1 MSLGAPGARAQIS
14 DDVVKIGVLND
25 QSGLYADLGGPGSVV
40 AARMAVEDAG
50 GTVLGKPVEIV
61 YADHQNKSDV
71 GAAIAREWFE
81 VGKVDMAIGFDHSA
95 VALAVEQLAAEK
107 NRIAIAGAVGSTA
120 FTGKSC
126 TPTEASW
133 VYDSYALTTSLA
145 KAIVAEGRDT
155 WFFIT
160 VDYAF
165 GHSLEADATA
175 AVKAAGGKV
184 LGSVRHPLNTA
195 DFSSYLLQAQA
206 SGAKVVAFANGGGDM
221 VNATKQANEFGLTK
235 RARPSSRCWFSFP
248 TCTAWGSQAA
258 QGLKF
263 VTAFYWDRDEETRA
277 CRSASSSGEGRMPTM
292 PQAAVYSAIRHYLG
306 AIAAAGT
313 DEAKAVMA
321 KMRERPVNDFYV
333 RNGHLRED
341 GRLVHDMYLAQVKK
355 PSESKGRG
363 IITRS
368 SPPSPAIRR
377 FARWRRAAAR
387 WAGALTGARPKNSKR
402 SDRRP
407 LWCASGLK
415 PDIAR
420 LEKCQNCTSPLRGSG
435 CLVCQV
441 SLARN
446 RSSKRSGVETT
457 MKNTPLALFTLT
469 TMVSLNAAAFAET
482 AKIDPGQKEFE
493 VRCGLCHGMDARGDG
508 VFNQVLRSRRQT

>member
-1 MSLGAPGARAQIS
+1 MSSAVRLPLSLGAPAARAQIS

-61 YADHQNKSDV
+61 FADHQNKSDI

-133 VYDSYALTTSLA
+133 IYDSYALTTSLA

-235 RARPSSRCWFSFP
+235 NQTIVSLLVFISDVHSMEL
-248 TCTAWGSQAA
+248 QAA

-277 CRSASSSGEGRMPTM
+277 WSKRFFERQGRMPTM
-292 PQAAVYSAIRHYLG
+292 PQAARLFGDPPLSRRHRRRRHRRG
-306 AIAAAGT
+306 EGGDGEDARAAGQ
-313 DEAKAVMA
+313 
-321 KMRERPVNDFYV
+321 RFLRQERPSARRRPPGARHVF
-333 RNGHLRED
+333 RAGED
-341 GRLVHDMYLAQVKK
+341 AVGIERPLGLLQDPRHHPRRSGVPPVGGGRL
-355 PSESKGRG
+355 
-363 IITRS
+363 
-368 SPPSPAIRR
+368 PAG
-377 FARWRRAAAR
+377 
-387 WAGALTGARPKNSKR
+387 GALTVRP
-402 SDRRP
+402 
-407 LWCASGLK
+407 
-415 PDIAR
+415 
-420 LEKCQNCTSPLRGSG
+420 
-435 CLVCQV
+435 
-441 SLARN
+441 
-446 RSSKRSGVETT
+446 SS
-457 MKNTPLALFTLT
+457 
-469 TMVSLNAAAFAET
+469 
-482 AKIDPGQKEFE
+482 
-493 VRCGLCHGMDARGDG
+493 
-508 VFNQVLRSRRQT
+508 

>member
-1 MSLGAPGARAQIS
+1 MRLPFALVVALAAASFAAPFAQAQIS

-40 AARMAVEDAG
+40 AAKMAVEDFG

-133 VYDSYALTTSLA
+133 IYDSYALTTSLA

-221 VNATKQANEFGLTK
+221 VNGTKQANEFGLTK
-235 RARPSSRCWFSFP
+235 NQTIVSLLVFISDVHSM
-248 TCTAWGSQAA
+248 SLQSA

-263 VTAFYWDRDEETRA
+263 VTAFYWDRNEETRA
-277 CRSASSSGEGRMPTM
+277 WSKRFFERHGRMPTM
-292 PQAAVYSAIRHYLG
+292 SQAAVYSAIRHYLG

-313 DEAKAVMA
+313 DEAKAVMT

-333 RNGHLRED
+333 RNGRLRED
-341 GRLVHDMYLAQVKK
+341 GRLVHDMYFAQAKT
-355 PSESKGRG
+355 PSESKGPWDYYKVLATIPG
-363 IITRS
+363 DQ
-368 SPPSPAIRR
+368 A
-377 FARWRRAAAR
+377 F
-387 WAGALTGARPKNSKR
+387 
-402 SDRRP
+402 RP
-407 LWCASGLK
+407 LAEGGC
-415 PDIAR
+415 
-420 LEKCQNCTSPLRGSG
+420 PL
-435 CLVCQV
+435 V
-441 SLARN
+441 A
-446 RSSKRSGVETT
+446 
-457 MKNTPLALFTLT
+457 
-469 TMVSLNAAAFAET
+469 
-482 AKIDPGQKEFE
+482 
-493 VRCGLCHGMDARGDG
+493 H
-508 VFNQVLRSRRQT
+508 